1 MKEFL
6 LTKQLSI
13 SRVWVSKMKITEYK
27 IKCPIE
33 CSLRAAFVADTHDKP
48 YARIIEEII
57 KRNVDMILMTGD
69 IIYAHDDVADNG
81 FQMLFDF
88 AALAPTF
95 MSLGNHE
102 GGAVKVVREKCAKAG
117 VSLLEDEFVDFYG
130 IKIGGLT
137 SGYIVDGVGIP
148 ESHWK
153 NTPAPNLDWLNKFAE
168 KDGYKLLLNHHPE
181 YYPKY
186 IKSLDIDLTL
196 SGHAHGGQWRLFGI
210 GLFAPGQGLF
220 PKYTSGMHDGR
231 LIISRGLAN
240 NAPPIP
246 RLFNSKELIFIDFIN
261 E

>member
-6 LTKQLSI
+6 LPKRLNTLRTLESN
-13 SRVWVSKMKITEYK
+13 MTITEYK
-27 IKCPIE
+27 IKCDVPRP
-33 CSLRAAFVADTHDKP
+33 LRAAFVADTHDKP
-48 YARIIEEII
+48 YKRIIDEIK
-57 KRNVDMILMTGD
+57 KRNADLILITGD
-69 IIYAHDDVADNG
+69 IIYAHDDVAENG
-81 FQMLFDF
+81 FNMLFDF
-88 AALAPTF
+88 AETAPTF

-102 GGAVKVVREKCAKAG
+102 GGAVKVVREKCTKAG
-117 VSLLEDEFVDFYG
+117 VTLLEDAYLEFEGV
-130 IKIGGLT
+130 KIGGLT

-153 NTPAPNLDWLNKFAE
+153 NTPTPNLDWLNKFALE
-168 KDGYKLLLNHHPE
+168 DGFKLLLNHHPE

-186 IKSLDIDLTL
+186 IKNLDIDLTL
-196 SGHAHGGQWRLFGI
+196 SGHAHGGQWRIFGR

-231 LIISRGLAN
+231 LIVSRGLAN

-246 RLFNSKELIFIDFIN
+246 RLFNSKELIFIDFTN